1 MATARLLSN
10 YIPIIPRSIDNKA
23 AKFLKEKIK
32 HDSSSIIRY
41 PSPPSP
47 PIPNF
52 NSITNKYFK
61 KYEMSESHSPRPLIR
76 NIRS

>member
-32 HDSSSIIRY
+32 Y
-41 PSPPSP
+41 NPSPSHPSP